1 MLRKR
6 TSWFPIFAI
15 AALLA
20 GGVLRFVLPESMAS
34 LAMSERAAAL
44 GMLSLIV
51 WLWATCGLGRIGKA
65 NPVWPGW
72 LGLIGATLLFSPALL
87 WVLLAIDPLGLRPPR
102 WINRITIFSY
112 PLILL
117 WAVYRLQWAYS
128 SARQAQRDLASLLE
142 KKK

>member
-1 MLRKR
+1 
-6 TSWFPIFAI
+6 
-15 AALLA
+15 
-20 GGVLRFVLPESMAS
+20 MAS

-51 WLWATCGLGRIGKA
+51 WLWVTRGIGRIGRAK
-65 NPVWPGW
+65 PVWPGW
-72 LGLIGATLLFSPALL
+72 LGLMGTTLLFSPALL
-87 WVLLAIDPLGLRPPR
+87 WVLLTNDPLGLRPPR

-112 PLILL
+112 PMILL